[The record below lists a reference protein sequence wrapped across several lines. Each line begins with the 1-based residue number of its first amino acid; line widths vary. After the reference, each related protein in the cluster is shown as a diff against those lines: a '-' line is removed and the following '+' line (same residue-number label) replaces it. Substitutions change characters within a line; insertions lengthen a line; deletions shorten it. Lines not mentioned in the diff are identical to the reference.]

1 MPTLSPLPPTAR
13 VPRGHDWLTA
23 LLDATALSPKGA
35 GPSADPLESARQ
47 GARLTLANAGLPGR
61 QHEAWRF
68 TDLLP
73 LTTLAPH
80 LLASPSAAPESSSAS
95 ALHPPT
101 PLPPATGSTLRIRL
115 DAPDTHARLAWPEG
129 IERLEGDALSAVLGP
144 VLTDTG
150 VDRDWAVALN
160 TAIVP
165 SVFALRVRGT
175 VAPCLELVSQAG
187 PRAGVLPLRVLLLLE
202 DGASLTL
209 LQVHE
214 AEGPSLTSVVME
226 IALGRDAR
234 LQHGLV
240 ARGTDEAA
248 LLAVTAVRQAAGSQW
263 SQASL
268 CSGWGLA
275 RQEPVVLQSEG
286 QADTRLRGLHWLNGA
301 QLADTHSRVRFAGPE
316 GTLDQLHKVV
326 ADGDSRSVFNGCVQ
340 VPRDAQRTRA
350 SQLSRGLLLS
360 DRARIDTK
368 PELEIVAD
376 DVRCT
381 HGATISRPR
390 QEQLFY
396 LRSRGIDAEQAS
408 RLLLRGFGEE
418 VSAEL
423 PAAAE
428 AWNPLSFLNAAS
440 PRP

>member
-13 VPRGHDWLTA
+13 APRGHDWLTA
-23 LLDATALSPKGA
+23 LLKATAEPGDAA
-35 GPSADPLESARQ
+35 GSGADPLESGRE
-47 GARLTLANAGLPGR
+47 GARVALAHAGLPGR
-61 QHEAWRF
+61 NHEAWRF
-68 TDLLP
+68 TDPLP
-73 LTTLAPH
+73 LTALAPH
-80 LLASPSAAPESSSAS
+80 LLASPASAAPDQPS
-95 ALHPPT
+95 
-101 PLPPATGSTLRIRL
+101 PLPAATGSTLRIHL
-115 DAPDTHARLAWPEG
+115 DAPDTHARAPWPDG
-129 IERLEGDALSAVLGP
+129 IERLEGEALRKAVHGS

-150 VDRDWAVALN
+150 VEREWAVALN

-165 SVFALRVRGT
+165 SVLALRVRGT

-187 PRAGVLPLRVLLLLE
+187 ARAGVLPLRVLLLLE
-202 DGASLTL
+202 EGASLTL
-209 LQVHE
+209 LQGHL
-214 AEGPSLTSVVME
+214 AEGPSLTSVVMD

-240 ARGTDEAA
+240 ARGVDEAA
-248 LLAVTAVRQAAGSQW
+248 LLAVTAVRQAAGSRW
-263 SQASL
+263 SQTSL

-286 QADTRLRGLHWLNGA
+286 QAETRLRGLHWLEGH

-316 GTLDQLHKVV
+316 GSLDQLHKVV
-326 ADGDSRSVFNGCVQ
+326 AEGESRSVFNGCVQ
-340 VPRDAQRTRA
+340 VPRDAQRTHA

-390 QEQLFY
+390 EEQLFY
-396 LRSRGIDAEQAS
+396 LRSRGIAAEQAS
-408 RLLLRGFGEE
+408 RLLLRGFCEE

-423 PAAAE
+423 PAAAR

-440 PRP
+440 QRP